1 MTITITFFSE
11 DYNAALS
18 RETLED
24 IDWCLDQLETMQT
37 HRSVSNM
44 ASTKVS
50 SSTPEICRS
59 SRHVLAMNNISFYL
73 IKDISR
79 KTCFSFL
86 KKAKY
91 LGKTVIIKMSLLW
104 QIIDVSRCKKTKIRR
119 YYQINDILQGIQN
132 HCIKVRYFW
141 IGTFLITIEIR
152 ERFYIFIS

>member
-50 SSTPEICRS
+50 SSAPEI
-59 SRHVLAMNNISFYL
+59 L
-73 IKDISR
+73 
-79 KTCFSFL
+79 
-86 KKAKY
+86 
-91 LGKTVIIKMSLLW
+91 
-104 QIIDVSRCKKTKIRR
+104 
-119 YYQINDILQGIQN
+119 
-132 HCIKVRYFW
+132 
-141 IGTFLITIEIR
+141 
-152 ERFYIFIS
+152 

>member
-50 SSTPEICRS
+50 SSAPEILS
-59 SRHVLAMNNISFYL
+59 EL
-73 IKDISR
+73 
-79 KTCFSFL
+79 KT
-86 KKAKY
+86 
-91 LGKTVIIKMSLLW
+91 
-104 QIIDVSRCKKTKIRR
+104 R
-119 YYQINDILQGIQN
+119 
-132 HCIKVRYFW
+132 
-141 IGTFLITIEIR
+141 IGYE
-152 ERFYIFIS
+152 